1 MSEFVKN
8 KDNKDNK
15 YNKEDLSISTI
26 TEEDNKIYRE
36 LKNLWNDN
44 QISIIN
50 NILIQVDKD
59 KNNSKEWL
67 ESLDIILSSKE
78 KCVNEIIVKN
88 TTQLK

>member
-1 MSEFVKN
+1 MNEFFKN
-8 KDNKDNK
+8 KIGDKTNINIE
-15 YNKEDLSISTI
+15 NI
-26 TEEDNKIYRE
+26 TEEDNQIYRD

-44 QISIIN
+44 QINIIN
-50 NILIQVDKD
+50 NILIQVEKD